1 MTPSYPIKLIPLGG
15 LGEIGQNMLV
25 VEYQE
30 EIIIIDAGLIFPH
43 SKLTNVDFGIPD
55 TTYLENKKDNIKAIL
70 VTHGHEDHI
79 GAIPHLLEKI
89 QVPVYSSPLTT
100 HLIKSKLR
108 RTKTHNSSVVVF
120 KEIEANTQI
129 QIGPFEITFFRVTH
143 SIPDSMGIAINTPC
157 GMIIHT
163 GDFKI
168 DQTPNDGIRSDLSH
182 IASIAKD
189 GVLMLCSDS
198 TYAELPGYSE
208 SESLVRNSFSRIMT
222 NSQDRL
228 IIATFASLITR
239 IQAIIDLAPQY
250 DRNVSVMG
258 RSMVRNLKIAQ
269 ITGHIKDPYSVLKPI
284 SEVNKLPP
292 HKAIIVGTGGQGES
306 NSFITKLSKQAHSEV
321 NISSKDTIIISSS
334 PIPGNEPNM
343 GIVIDNLLR
352 CGAKV
357 IYNKIDTVHVHG
369 HAKQE
374 ELKLMLSITNPKFFV
389 PIHGELRHLVAHS
402 HLAASMGLSR
412 DNIFVLEKGD
422 VLEINPN
429 KAKVTG
435 TVPAGTIY
443 IKNETSS

>member
-55 TTYLENKKDNIKAIL
+55 TTYLENKKNNIKAIL

-89 QVPVYSSPLTT
+89 QAPVYSSPLTT

-182 IASIAKD
+182 IASIAKH
-189 GVLMLCSDS
+189 GVLIVCSAS
-198 TYAELPGYSE
+198 TYA
-208 SESLVRNSFSRIMT
+208 
-222 NSQDRL
+222 
-228 IIATFASLITR
+228 
-239 IQAIIDLAPQY
+239 
-250 DRNVSVMG
+250 
-258 RSMVRNLKIAQ
+258 
-269 ITGHIKDPYSVLKPI
+269 
-284 SEVNKLPP
+284 
-292 HKAIIVGTGGQGES
+292 
-306 NSFITKLSKQAHSEV
+306 
-321 NISSKDTIIISSS
+321 
-334 PIPGNEPNM
+334 
-343 GIVIDNLLR
+343 
-352 CGAKV
+352 
-357 IYNKIDTVHVHG
+357 
-369 HAKQE
+369 
-374 ELKLMLSITNPKFFV
+374 
-389 PIHGELRHLVAHS
+389 
-402 HLAASMGLSR
+402 
-412 DNIFVLEKGD
+412 
-422 VLEINPN
+422 
-429 KAKVTG
+429 
-435 TVPAGTIY
+435 
-443 IKNETSS
+443 